1 MKRGGQT
8 NQVAGPRFLFN
19 TKINDMADLVT
30 RLLLNNTNFNNNIQA
45 STKELM
51 AFRRQ
56 AETVSS
62 GLSAVTGTLGKM
74 AGAFGVAMGAGEI
87 FGKMLQQNQ
96 TFGDNFR
103 RAQQQA
109 SEAVN
114 FFAVSLAQADFSN
127 FLNGLQSVIAKAGQ
141 AADSLDELQSR
152 TLLFGRSNKKDVT
165 EYNKLMN
172 IARDPMATVKQREK
186 ALKKAQELD
195 KKMAV
200 QEKSLSKAN
209 KKAAA
214 DQIDKE
220 LAKYGVSVNNQQRD
234 WLFNYGNFDKRKGYA
249 NEYRN
254 ALKER
259 DRLLAQ
265 ADKSRRERERKEAQ
279 NRVGGVTRR
288 MGYNKEEQELINRA
302 NSYNKVLNK
311 AINKMSYAAD
321 EINDGANSALATA
334 ISAFNAADD
343 LEQRTSDRQYQMD
356 RAHNRVLKTGTPHKV
371 GKVGKVTTVTPQQPE
386 APVGSMAYYDKKIG
400 ELQQQLKLAVDPE
413 SMAEIQKQIE
423 DFKGKNRTME
433 IQVQFLM
440 DWNSGKLTQGAKI
453 VDSKLME
460 QQISDDLKKLSASVA
475 SQMEKVSFAMQQP
488 MVEAVRKMKSFEM
501 KVVEPYKKF
510 TENAGNIVNGIEG
523 IDGMVYSFNN
533 LVTSIENGANAWDI
547 FMGVIQTATSIMNGV
562 TTVMETANA
571 IMKLAGATAAETA
584 TKQAAASSTVIA
596 AKSGEAIAGATAGG
610 AMMPFPYSLI
620 AIAAGIAA
628 VVAAL
633 SMIGGFATGGTVGG
647 NSFTGDKLLARVNSG
662 ERILPA
668 KKAAELDDFLENVGT
683 GSGGGMVDFQ
693 IRGDRLYGVLRNYT
707 ATKSHTC
714 KVTRF

>member
-1 MKRGGQT
+1 
-8 NQVAGPRFLFN
+8 
-19 TKINDMADLVT
+19 MADLVT

-62 GLSAVTGTLGKM
+62 GLGAVTGTLGKM

-87 FGKMLQQNQ
+87 FGKMLEQNQ

-127 FLNGLQSVIAKAGQ
+127 FLNGLQNVISKAGQ

-152 TLLFGRSNKKDVT
+152 TLLFGRSNTKDLT
-165 EYNKLMN
+165 DYNRQMN

-195 KKMAV
+195 KKMRV
-200 QEKSLSKAN
+200 QEKSLSDAN

-234 WLFNYGNFDKRKGYA
+234 WLFNYSNFDKRKGFA
-249 NEYRN
+249 DTYRN

-265 ADKSRRERERKEAQ
+265 ADKSRREREKKEAQ

-343 LEQRTSDRQYQMD
+343 LEQRTSDRQYQMN
-356 RAHNRVLKTGTPHKV
+356 RAQNRVIKTGTPHKL
-371 GKVGKVTTVTPQQPE
+371 GKVGKVTTVTPQPE
-386 APVGSMAYYDKKIG
+386 APVGSIAYNDKKIG
-400 ELQQQLKLAVDPE
+400 ELQQQLKFAVDPQ
-413 SMAEIQKQIE
+413 SMAQIQKQIE
-423 DFKGKNRTME
+423 DFKAKNRTME
-433 IQVQFLM
+433 IQAQLIM
-440 DWNSGKLTQGAKI
+440 DTANGKLGKGAGVLDADKI
-453 VDSKLME
+453 TSSIVKDVEKMAA
-460 QQISDDLKKLSASVA
+460 DVA
-475 SQMEKVSFAMQQP
+475 PLMEKVSFAMLQP
-488 MVEAVRKMKSFEM
+488 MVEAARKVNAFEI
-501 KVVEPYKKF
+501 KVIEPYKKF
-510 TENAGNIVNGIEG
+510 TENAGNIARGIEG
-523 IDGMVYSFNN
+523 IDGMVYSMNN

-562 TTVMETANA
+562 SSVMETANA
-571 IMKLAGATAAETA
+571 IMKLAGATATETA

-610 AMMPFPYSLI
+610 AAMPFPYSLI

-647 NSFTGDKLLARVNSG
+647 NSFTGDKLLARVN
-662 ERILPA
+662 
-668 KKAAELDDFLENVGT
+668 
-683 GSGGGMVDFQ
+683 
-693 IRGDRLYGVLRNYT
+693 
-707 ATKSHTC
+707 
-714 KVTRF
+714 

>member
-1 MKRGGQT
+1 
-8 NQVAGPRFLFN
+8 
-19 TKINDMADLVT
+19 MADLVT
-30 RLLLNNTNFNNNIQA
+30 RLLLNNSNFNNNIQA

-87 FGKMLQQNQ
+87 FGKMLEQNQ

-152 TLLFGRSNKKDVT
+152 TLLFGRSNKKDLT
-165 EYNKLMN
+165 EYNKQMN

-234 WLFNYGNFDKRKGYA
+234 WLFNYSNFDARKKYA
-249 NEYRN
+249 DEYEH
-254 ALKER
+254 AMKER

-265 ADKSRRERERKEAQ
+265 ADKSRREREKKEAQ

-288 MGYNKEEQELINRA
+288 MGYNKEELDMINKA
-302 NSYNKVLNK
+302 KSYNVTLGK
-311 AINKMSYAAD
+311 AINKMSYAASQ
-321 EINDGANSALATA
+321 INDGANSALATA
-334 ISAFNAADD
+334 ISAFNTADD

-356 RAHNRVLKTGTPHKV
+356 RAHNRVIKTGTPHKV
-371 GKVGKVTTVTPQQPE
+371 GKVGKVTTVTPQPE
-386 APVGSMAYYDKKIG
+386 APVGSMAWNDKKIG
-400 ELQQQLKLAVDPE
+400 ELQQQLKLAVDPQ
-413 SMAEIQKQIE
+413 SMAYIQKQIE
-423 DFKGKNRTME
+423 DFKAKNRTME
-433 IQVQFLM
+433 IQAQLIM
-440 DWNSGKLTQGAKI
+440 DTATGKLGKGAG
-453 VDSKLME
+453 VLNTNE
-460 QQISDDLKKLSASVA
+460 LTSAIAKDVEKMAADVA
-475 SQMEKVSFAMQQP
+475 PLMEKVSFAIQQP
-488 MVEAVRKMKSFEM
+488 MVEAARKANAFEL
-501 KVVEPYKKF
+501 KVIEPYKKF
-510 TENAGNIVNGIEG
+510 TENAGNIVKGIEG
-523 IDGMVYSFNN
+523 IDGMVYSMNN

-571 IMKLAGATAAETA
+571 IMKLAGATATETA

-610 AMMPFPYSLI
+610 AAMPFPYSLI

-668 KKAAELDDFLENVGT
+668 KKAAELDDFLENVGA

-707 ATKSHTC
+707 GVKSKTGN
-714 KVTRF
+714 VTRFQ

>member
-1 MKRGGQT
+1 
-8 NQVAGPRFLFN
+8 
-19 TKINDMADLVT
+19 MADLVT

-62 GLSAVTGTLGKM
+62 GLGAVTGTLGKM

-87 FGKMLQQNQ
+87 FGKMLEQNQ

-127 FLNGLQSVIAKAGQ
+127 FLNGLQNVISKAGQ

-152 TLLFGRSNKKDVT
+152 TLLFGRSNKKDLT
-165 EYNKLMN
+165 EYNRQMN

-195 KKMAV
+195 KKMRV
-200 QEKSLSKAN
+200 QEKSLSDAN

-234 WLFNYGNFDKRKGYA
+234 WLFNYSNFDKRKGFA
-249 NEYRN
+249 DTYRN

-265 ADKSRRERERKEAQ
+265 ADKSRREREKKEAQ

-343 LEQRTSDRQYQMD
+343 LEQRTSDRQYQMN
-356 RAHNRVLKTGTPHKV
+356 RAQNRVIKTGTPHKL
-371 GKVGKVTTVTPQQPE
+371 GKVGKVTTVTPQPE
-386 APVGSMAYYDKKIG
+386 APVGSIAYNDKKIG
-400 ELQQQLKLAVDPE
+400 ELQQQLKFAVDPQ
-413 SMAEIQKQIE
+413 SMAQIQKQIE
-423 DFKGKNRTME
+423 DFKAKNRTME
-433 IQVQFLM
+433 IQAQLIM
-440 DWNSGKLTQGAKI
+440 DTANGKLGKGAGVLDADKI
-453 VDSKLME
+453 TSSIVKDVEKMAA
-460 QQISDDLKKLSASVA
+460 DVA
-475 SQMEKVSFAMQQP
+475 PLMEKVSFAMLQP
-488 MVEAVRKMKSFEM
+488 MVEAARKVNAFEI
-501 KVVEPYKKF
+501 KVIEPYKKF
-510 TENAGNIVNGIEG
+510 TENAGNIARGIEG
-523 IDGMVYSFNN
+523 IDGMVYSMNN

-562 TTVMETANA
+562 SSVMETANA
-571 IMKLAGATAAETA
+571 IMKLAGATATETA

-610 AMMPFPYSLI
+610 AAMPFPYSLI

-668 KKAAELDDFLENVGT
+668 KKAAELDDFMENLGA
-683 GSGGGMVDFQ
+683 GSGGGMVDFR
-693 IRGDRLYGVLRNYT
+693 IRGDQLYGVLRNYT
-707 ATKSHTC
+707 GVKSKTGN
-714 KVTRF
+714 VTRF

>member
-1 MKRGGQT
+1 
-8 NQVAGPRFLFN
+8 
-19 TKINDMADLVT
+19 MADLVT

-87 FGKMLQQNQ
+87 FGKMLEQNQ

-152 TLLFGRSNKKDVT
+152 TLLFGRSNKKDLT
-165 EYNKLMN
+165 EYNKQMN

-195 KKMAV
+195 KKMRV
-200 QEKSLSKAN
+200 QEKSLSNAN

-234 WLFNYGNFDKRKGYA
+234 WLFNYANFDARKGFA
-249 NEYRN
+249 DKYRN

-265 ADKSRRERERKEAQ
+265 ADKSRRDREKKEAQ

-321 EINDGANSALATA
+321 DINDGANSALATA

-356 RAHNRVLKTGTPHKV
+356 RAKNRVIKTGTPHKV

-386 APVGSMAYYDKKIG
+386 APVGSTAYNDKKIS
-400 ELQQQLKLAVDPE
+400 ELQQQLKFAVDPQ
-413 SMAEIQKQIE
+413 SMADIQKQIE
-423 DFKGKNRTME
+423 DFKDKNRTLE
-433 IQVQFLM
+433 IQAQLIM
-440 DWNSGKLTQGAKI
+440 DTASGKLGKGIGVLNTDELTSSI
-453 VDSKLME
+453 VKDVEKMAA
-460 QQISDDLKKLSASVA
+460 DVA
-475 SQMEKVSFAMQQP
+475 PMMEKVSFAMLQP
-488 MVEAVRKMKSFEM
+488 MVEAARKVNAFEI
-501 KVVEPYKKF
+501 KVIEPYKKF
-510 TENAGNIVNGIEG
+510 TENAGNIARGIEG

-533 LVTSIENGANAWDI
+533 LVTSIENGANAWEV

-562 TTVMETANA
+562 STVMETANA

-668 KKAAELDDFLENVGT
+668 KKAAELDDFLENVGA

>member
-1 MKRGGQT
+1 
-8 NQVAGPRFLFN
+8 
-19 TKINDMADLVT
+19 MADLVT

-45 STKELM
+45 STKQM
-51 AFRRQ
+51 MDMKKQ
-56 AETVSS
+56 AESVNN
-62 GLSAVTGTLGKM
+62 GIHAVTGTLGKM
-74 AGAFGVAMGAGEI
+74 AGALGIAMGAGEI

-109 SEAVN
+109 AEAVN

-127 FLNGLQSVIAKAGQ
+127 FLNGLQNVISKAGE
-141 AADSLDELQSR
+141 AADALDDLQSR
-152 TLLFGRSNKKDVT
+152 SLLFGRSNKKDVT
-165 EYNKLMN
+165 AYNRAMN
-172 IARDPMATVKQREK
+172 IARDPTASKQEREK
-186 ALKKAQELD
+186 ALKEANRLD
-195 KKMAV
+195 KKMSMEEA
-200 QEKSLSKAN
+200 SLSVAN
-209 KKAAA
+209 RKAAA
-214 DQIDKE
+214 KLIDKE

-234 WLFNYGNFDKRKGYA
+234 WLFNYGNYDKRNAAA
-249 NEYRN
+249 NEYKK
-254 ALKER
+254 AMKER

-265 ADKSRRERERKEAQ
+265 ADQSRRNREKKEAQ

-288 MGYNKEEQELINRA
+288 MGYSKEEQDMINKA
-302 NSYNKVLNK
+302 KTYDKVLNK
-311 AINKMSYAAD
+311 TFNRMAYAASQID
-321 EINDGANSALATA
+321 DGTDSALATA
-334 ISAFNAADD
+334 INAYNTADE
-343 LEQRTSDRQYQMD
+343 LAQRTSDRNYQM
-356 RAHNRVLKTGTPHKV
+356 NRTQNRIDKQNASGKGGRGGAP
-371 GKVGKVTTVTPQQPE
+371 GKVNVTTPSK
-386 APVGSMAYYDKKIG
+386 ADIPVGSKVYNDKKIS
-400 ELQQQLKLAVDPE
+400 ELQQQLDMTVNPQSK
-413 SMAEIQKQIE
+413 AEIQKQID
-423 DFKGKNRTME
+423 DFKAKNRTME

-460 QQISDDLKKLSASVA
+460 QQISDDLEKLSASVA

-533 LVTSIENGANAWDI
+533 LVTSIENGANAWEV
-547 FMGVIQTATSIMNGV
+547 FMGVIQTATSIMNGIGA
-562 TTVMETANA
+562 VMETVNT
-571 IMKLAGATAAETA
+571 IMALTGATAAEA
-584 TKQAAASSTVIA
+584 AAKQAAASGTIIA

-610 AMMPFPYSLI
+610 AAMPFPYSLI

-628 VVAAL
+628 VMAAL

-668 KKAAELDDFLENVGT
+668 KKAAELDDFMENVGA
-683 GSGGGMVDFQ
+683 GSGGGMVDFR
-693 IRGDRLYGVLRNYT
+693 IRGDQLYGVLRNYT
-707 ATKSHTC
+707 GVKSKTGN
-714 KVTRF
+714 VIRF

>member
-1 MKRGGQT
+1 
-8 NQVAGPRFLFN
+8 
-19 TKINDMADLVT
+19 
-30 RLLLNNTNFNNNIQA
+30 
-45 STKELM
+45 M

-87 FGKMLQQNQ
+87 FGKMLEQNQ

-109 SEAVN
+109 AEAVN

-152 TLLFGRSNKKDVT
+152 TLLFGRSNKKDLT
-165 EYNKLMN
+165 EYNRQMN

-200 QEKSLSKAN
+200 QEKSLSNAN

-234 WLFNYGNFDKRKGYA
+234 WLFNYANFDKRKFFA
-249 NEYRN
+249 DEYEH
-254 ALKER
+254 AMKER

-265 ADKSRRERERKEAQ
+265 ADKSRREREKKEAQ

-288 MGYNKEEQELINRA
+288 MGYNKEELDMINKA
-302 NSYNKVLNK
+302 KSYNVTLGK
-311 AINKMSYAAD
+311 AINKMSYAASQ
-321 EINDGANSALATA
+321 INDGANSALATA
-334 ISAFNAADD
+334 ISAFNTADD

-356 RAHNRVLKTGTPHKV
+356 RAHNRVIKTGTPHKV

-386 APVGSMAYYDKKIG
+386 APVGSIAYNDKKIG
-400 ELQQQLKLAVDPE
+400 ELQQQLKLAVDPQ
-413 SMAEIQKQIE
+413 SMAQIQKQIE
-423 DFKGKNRTME
+423 DFKAKNRTLE
-433 IQVQFLM
+433 LQAQLIM
-440 DWNSGKLTQGAKI
+440 DTATGKLGKGAGVLDADELTSSI
-453 VDSKLME
+453 SKDVEKMAA
-460 QQISDDLKKLSASVA
+460 DVA
-475 SQMEKVSFAMQQP
+475 PLMEKVSFAIQQP
-488 MVEAVRKMKSFEM
+488 MVEAARKANAFEL
-501 KVVEPYKKF
+501 KVIEPYKKF
-510 TENAGNIVNGIEG
+510 TENAGNIVRGVEG
-523 IDGMVYSFNN
+523 IDGMVYSMNN
-533 LVTSIENGANAWDI
+533 LVTSVENGANAWEV

-562 TTVMETANA
+562 STVMETANA
-571 IMKLAGATAAETA
+571 IMKLAGATATETA

-668 KKAAELDDFLENVGT
+668 KKAAELDDFLENVGA

-707 ATKSHTC
+707 GVKSKTSN
-714 KVTRF
+714 VTRF